1 MVNLPPFFAA
11 RFAAMNLLAVLA
23 RLSSMTMFSRVL
35 GFVRD
40 AVVARIFGAGAA
52 MDAFVVAFRL
62 PNLLR
67 RIFAEGAFSQ
77 AFVPILAEYRHNK
90 SPEATQAF
98 ARHVAGMLLLA
109 LMLVTAVGILAAP
122 AVIWTTAGG
131 FARDGTRFEL
141 AVRLLRVVFPYILLI
156 SLSSFVGSILNTYG
170 RFSVPAFTPVLL
182 NVSFI
187 VFAVFFV
194 PYFDPPVMALGWAVF
209 AGGILQLVFQLPWLF
224 KLGFLKMPKID
235 WRDAAVRRVVKQ
247 MLPSMF
253 GSSVA
258 QVSLV
263 INTVFAS
270 FLAVGSVSWMYYAD
284 RLMELP
290 SGVVGA
296 ALGTILLPGL
306 SKHAA
311 KDNPAAFSALLDW
324 GLRLC
329 MLLVLPAAAGL
340 AVLSFPLVATLF
352 MYREFDL
359 HAAQMTQYAL
369 VAYTVGLPAM
379 ILVRVLAPGFSARQ
393 NVRTPM
399 RVAVVSLIGTQLFN
413 LILVWPL
420 KYAGLALAIA
430 LGACINA
437 SLLFLLLRIRDLY
450 RPQPGWKPFLLRIGV
465 AVAVMTSGLAAA
477 QIWLPL
483 QWTGVS
489 GAYRALQLAGLLLLA
504 LLLYFGTLALGGMRP
519 RHFKRTEVE

>member
-1 MVNLPPFFAA
+1 
-11 RFAAMNLLAVLA
+11 MNLLGALA
-23 RLSSMTMFSRVL
+23 KVGSLTMVSRIL

-40 AVVARIFGAGAA
+40 TVIARAFGAGMAT
-52 MDAFVVAFRL
+52 DAFFVAFKL

-67 RIFAEGAFSQ
+67 RVFAEGAFAQ
-77 AFVPILAEYRHNK
+77 AFVPILAEYKETRSK
-90 SPEATQAF
+90 EATEAF
-98 ARHVAGMLLLA
+98 IRHVAGMLSFVLVI
-109 LMLVTAVGILAAP
+109 VTALGILAAP
-122 AVIWTTAGG
+122 WVIWASAPG
-131 FARDGTRFEL
+131 FAKDADKFQL
-141 AVRLLRVVFPYILLI
+141 SIDLLRITFPYILLI
-156 SLSSFVGSILNTYG
+156 SLSSFVGSILNSYHK
-170 RFSVPAFTPVLL
+170 FSIPAFTPTFL
-182 NVSFI
+182 NISFI
-187 VFAVFFV
+187 VFSLYFI
-194 PYFDPPVMALGWAVF
+194 PYFDPPVTALAWAVF
-209 AGGILQLVFQLPWLF
+209 VGGILQLGFQLPWLA
-224 KLGFLKMPKID
+224 KLGFLKLPKLNFQD
-235 WRDAAVRRVVKQ
+235 RAVNRVMKQ
-247 MLPSMF
+247 MAPAIL
-253 GSSVA
+253 GVSVA
-258 QVSLV
+258 QISLV
-263 INTVFAS
+263 INTIFAS
-270 FLAVGSVSWMYYAD
+270 YLQSGSVSWMYYAD

-379 ILVRVLAPGFSARQ
+379 ILVRVLAPGFYARQ

-420 KYAGLALAIA
+420 KHAGLALAIA

-450 RPQPGWKPFLLRIGV
+450 RPQPGWKPFMLRIGA

-483 QWTGVS
+483 QWVGVS